1 MTNTHPHLTAS
12 AATLLSEPQAG
23 RIRAIRSRRW
33 VLYPRAKQA
42 LNRLEALLDHPRG
55 PRMPSVAIY
64 GDSGMGK
71 TMIMQRF
78 RDQHPP
84 HYDRRTG
91 VLKTPVL
98 AMEMVSRPGE
108 RRFYSELLSLLG
120 APQAPRADI
129 AQMEQAAL
137 RIMKA
142 IGTQVLVID
151 EVHNILAGTYREQRI
166 VLNMLRFLSN
176 RLQISLVCFGVND
189 AREAIGGDVQLS
201 RRFEQLTLNRWA
213 ANEDFE
219 TLIAS
224 ILRNTPLRRS
234 SVLTPKSLR
243 RILQIT
249 DGITANIFQTLGSLA
264 IEAIESGT
272 EHITNSAVEA
282 WVPAFD
288 SEAAFA

>member
-1 MTNTHPHLTAS
+1 MTKTIAHLTAS
-12 AATLLSEPQAG
+12 AAALLPEPNAE

-42 LNRLEALLDHPRG
+42 LERLEALLEHPRG
-55 PRMPSVAIY
+55 TRMPSVAIY

-78 RDQHPP
+78 RDQHPAIL
-84 HYDRRTG
+84 DRRTG
-91 VLKTPVL
+91 ILKTPVL

-108 RRFYSELLSLLG
+108 RRFYGELLTLMG

-142 IGTQVLVID
+142 IGVQVLVID

-166 VLNMLRFLSN
+166 VLNTLRFLSN

-189 AREAIGGDVQLS
+189 AREAIGGDVQLA
-201 RRFEQLTLNRWA
+201 RRFEQFNLNRWA

-219 TLIAS
+219 TLVAS
-224 ILRNTPLRRS
+224 ILRNTPLRRP

-249 DGITANIFQTLGSLA
+249 DGITANIFQMLGSLA
-264 IEAIESGT
+264 IEAIENGT
-272 EHITNSAVEA
+272 ERITDSAVEA
-282 WVPAFD
+282 WVPVFD
-288 SEAAFA
+288 TEAAFA